1 MNDEQQSGEELRPLQ
16 ALQALKARPLS
27 RRRLLQRAAGLGAL
41 AVIAP
46 MASAC
51 GTAAS
56 PSSASATST
65 AAAPQPSATPGTSAP
80 TVPTAAPPTPQPTPE
95 AELFVYNYADYIGDT
110 TIADFE
116 AKYGVKV
123 TYDFF
128 DTYDTMTA
136 KIADGHSGYDVTFV
150 TSVDVPGFFKNGLV
164 QPLDM
169 ALIPN
174 RANLAAEWANPGY
187 DPGNAHSMPYM
198 WWTTGIA
205 YDSARVSGEPT
216 SWKALWDPA
225 YKGHLAMLDD
235 YREAFAAALIQLGFS
250 ANTVSDTELDAA
262 LALLEQQK
270 PLLRTYTTDDIG
282 VLASG
287 DVWVCHAWAADARQA
302 AAERPS
308 VKYYLPEEGAIR
320 GSDAMVMLAGAQHPV
335 AAQLFINFMLDAEV
349 SAANTN
355 KIGYMG
361 PNEAARTYID
371 PAILSDP
378 SLNPGKA
385 AIAKLQEMMDLGP
398 DLAKYHDRWSK
409 LRAGA

>member
-1 MNDEQQSGEELRPLQ
+1 MTDRQPSGEELARLQ
-16 ALQALKARPLS
+16 ALMAVPLS

-46 MASAC
+46 AAAAC

-56 PSSASATST
+56 PSPASSPSPT
-65 AAAPQPSATPGTSAP
+65 AAPQPSASAGASTPAAP
-80 TVPTAAPPTPQPTPE
+80 TAQPTPQPKPE

-164 QPLDM
+164 QPLDL

-187 DPGNAHSMPYM
+187 DPDNAHSMPYM
-198 WWTTGIA
+198 WWTTGVA

-216 SWKALWDPA
+216 SWKTLWDPA

-235 YREAFAAALIQLGFS
+235 YRETFAAALIQLGFS

-262 LALLEQQK
+262 LALLQQQK
-270 PLLRTYTTDDIG
+270 PLLRTYTADDIG
-282 VLASG
+282 ALASG

-302 AAERPS
+302 MAERPTI
-308 VKYYLPEEGAIR
+308 KYYLPEEGAIR
-320 GSDAMVMLAGAQHPV
+320 GSDTMVLLAGAQHPI
-335 AAQLFINFMLDAEV
+335 AAQLFIDFMLDASV

-355 KIGYMG
+355 KTGYMG
-361 PNEAARTYID
+361 PNEAARTFID
-371 PAILSDP
+371 PSILSDP
-378 SLNPGKA
+378 TLNPGEA
-385 AIAKLQEMMDLGP
+385 AIAKLQELLDLGP